1 MSGCSCLRFL
11 SSSHADYL
19 VRVVPMMLSTL
30 LPFSMN
36 PLVLHG
42 LHVIHCRWSLFVISL
57 PHSLSPSP
65 SLPLPPSS
73 SLSPSPSLPPSSS
86 PFSRSHP
93 FPLCL
98 INTSTSKRM
107 SGCSCLRFPSF
118 SHTYVSSLLWILHIA
133 GVSLQTKHWSLF
145 VISLAASLYPSL
157 PPSLP
162 PSPHHPPSLGPSLV
176 PVSST

>member
-1 MSGCSCLRFL
+1 MLEIANLWETGILHAHCISKPMHRFTRDGRQAFIIPQINDL
-11 SSSHADYL
+11 
-19 VRVVPMMLSTL
+19 
-30 LPFSMN
+30 F
-36 PLVLHG
+36 
-42 LHVIHCRWSLFVISL
+42 FVISL
-57 PHSLSPSP
+57 PPSLSSSP
-65 SLPLPPSS
+65 SLPLPPSPA
-73 SLSPSPSLPPSSS
+73 LT
-86 PFSRSHP
+86 P
-93 FPLCL
+93 FPLFL
-98 INTSTSKRM
+98 VNTSTSKRM